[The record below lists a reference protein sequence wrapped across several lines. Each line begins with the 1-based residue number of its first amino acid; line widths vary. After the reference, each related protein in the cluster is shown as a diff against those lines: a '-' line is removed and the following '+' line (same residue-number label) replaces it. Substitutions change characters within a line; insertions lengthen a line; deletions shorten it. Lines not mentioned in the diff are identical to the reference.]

1 MSQDLIRY
9 DILTQDALRG
19 VIRKVLGEVARTGI
33 PGNHH
38 FFVTF
43 MTHASGVRISTRLR
57 EKYPEQMTIVI
68 QHQYWDLEVSDSH
81 FEIGLSFGD
90 VPERLS
96 IPFAAVR
103 GFYDPSVNFE
113 CEFEVKVEATGDSS
127 EVILRPVT
135 AVDISKPKV
144 VATKAKAEAKKHV
157 ADKAGEASPEAASD
171 ESKPMADV
179 VSLDSFRKNK

>member
-9 DILTQDALRG
+9 DILTQEALRS

-38 FFVTF
+38 FFITF
-43 MTHASGVRISTRLR
+43 MTHATGVRISTRLR

-68 QHQYWDLEVSDSH
+68 QHQYWDLEVTEAH

-96 IPFAAVR
+96 IPFAAIR

-113 CEFEVKVEATGDSS
+113 CEFEVKVEAEAPVESS

-135 AVDISKPKV
+135 AMEVAKPKTA
-144 VATKAKAEAKKHV
+144 ATKPAAEAKPE
-157 ADKAGEASPEAASD
+157 GEAVSD

-179 VSLDSFRKNK
+179 VSVDSFRKNK

>member
-9 DILTQDALRG
+9 DILTQEALRG

-38 FFVTF
+38 FFITF
-43 MTHASGVRISTRLR
+43 MTHATGVRISTRLR

-68 QHQYWDLEVSDSH
+68 QHQYWDLEVTDAH

-113 CEFEVKVEATGDSS
+113 CEFEVKVEAETPAASS

-135 AVDISKPKV
+135 AVDVAKTKPASSKAP
-144 VATKAKAEAKKHV
+144 AQAKSPAADSADAEET
-157 ADKAGEASPEAASD
+157 DEA
-171 ESKPMADV
+171 KPMADV

>member
-9 DILTQDALRG
+9 DILLQEAMRG
-19 VIRKVLGEVARTGI
+19 VVRKVMGEIARTGL

-38 FFVTF
+38 FFITFVTG
-43 MTHASGVRISTRLR
+43 APGVRISSRLR
-57 EKYPEQMTIVI
+57 EKYPEQMTIVV

-96 IPFAAVR
+96 IPFLAVR
-103 GFYDPSVNFE
+103 GFYDPSVSFE
-113 CEFEVKVEATGDSS
+113 LEIDDKLEPEAKQ
-127 EVILRPVT
+127 EET
-135 AVDISKPKV
+135 APTPMIAPD
-144 VATKAKAEAKKHV
+144 KAKSKLEAVKAKPESKKPAAAETAEDGD
-157 ADKAGEASPEAASD
+157 A
-171 ESKPMADV
+171 KPMADV

>member
-9 DILTQDALRG
+9 DILTQEALRG

-38 FFVTF
+38 FFITF
-43 MTHASGVRISTRLR
+43 MTHATGVRISTRLR

-68 QHQYWDLEVSDSH
+68 QHQYWDLEVTETN

-113 CEFEVKVEATGDSS
+113 CEFEVKVEVDAPAQSS

-135 AVDISKPKV
+135 AVDVANPKAAAVKPTASKAP
-144 VATKAKAEAKKHV
+144 AAASEEP
-157 ADKAGEASPEAASD
+157 KAGD

>member
-9 DILTQDALRG
+9 DILTQEALRG

-38 FFVTF
+38 FFITF
-43 MTHASGVRISTRLR
+43 MTHATGVRISTRLR

-68 QHQYWDLEVSDSH
+68 QHQYWDLEVTETN

-113 CEFEVKVEATGDSS
+113 CEFEVKMEVEAQAESS

-135 AVDISKPKV
+135 AVDVAKPKS
-144 VATKAKAEAKKHV
+144 AAIKPAAAKATTAT
-157 ADKAGEASPEAASD
+157 GEEPKASD
-171 ESKPMADV
+171 DAKPMADV

>member
-9 DILTQDALRG
+9 DILLQEAMRG
-19 VIRKVLGEVARTGI
+19 VVRKVMGEVARTGL

-38 FFVTF
+38 FFITFVTG
-43 MTHASGVRISTRLR
+43 APGVRISSRLK
-57 EKYPEQMTIVI
+57 EKYPEQMTIVV

-96 IPFAAVR
+96 IPFLAVR
-103 GFYDPSVNFE
+103 GFYDPSVSFE
-113 CEFEVKVEATGDSS
+113 LEIDDKLEPEAKKGD
-127 EVILRPVT
+127 T
-135 AVDISKPKV
+135 APTPLIAPE
-144 VATKAKAEAKKHV
+144 KAKAKLETVKAK
-157 ADKAGEASPEAASD
+157 PETKKASD
-171 ESKPMADV
+171 EEAGADVGEKPMADV